1 MLTKLLHENR
11 GAVQR
16 SGASREQ
23 AQSIQSLNPA
33 MIHEHE
39 FQEQARPR
47 PSHSGRKGERQV
59 AS

>member
-1 MLTKLLHENR
+1 MELLFVTASQLGNVIRTKLLHENR

-33 MIHEHE
+33 MIQEHE
-39 FQEQARPR
+39 F
-47 PSHSGRKGERQV
+47 
-59 AS
+59 